1 MPDSL
6 LNNCK
11 AALSHLIASERVNQS
26 ANPFKAFSE
35 GVTNFVQHYCHDN
48 HTSSWCHHN
57 KVNKKYIIHYNVSNV
72 STVGSQ
78 FSKKDLGPDVLK
90 LTYYCTTHG
99 IYCKSQLI
107 ALNSS
112 SLV

>member
-11 AALSHLIASERVNQS
+11 AVLNNLIASEQVNKS
-26 ANPFKAFSE
+26 ANPFQAFSE

-57 KVNKKYIIHYNVSNV
+57 KVNKKIYNKNYNVTNV

-78 FSKKDLGPDVLK
+78 LSKQ
-90 LTYYCTTHG
+90 HG
-99 IYCKSQLI
+99 KINKQL
-107 ALNSS
+107 
-112 SLV
+112 